1 MHAWGEGFMKMSNR
15 PAVAAAVFVKTPGYS
30 PLKTRLAEGI
40 GTENAEQ
47 FHRRATRCVRDVLRE
62 SIRILSQ
69 RGIELQPIWAVAEP
83 EALGDPVWNDFPVMG
98 QGGGELGSRL
108 HRVYAQLID
117 ESEGVLLLGADS
129 PQLDVELIV
138 SAVREVIGEKPRFC
152 LAPANDGGF
161 SLFGGNAPILE
172 SVWTSV
178 PYSSQET
185 ARCLIEQLEP
195 FGPVERLSELIDVDT
210 LDDLIQILPVLNRE
224 NALSSQR
231 ELGQWIVDKTRR

>member
-1 MHAWGEGFMKMSNR
+1 MNHPNLT
-15 PAVAAAVFVKTPGYS
+15 AAIFVKTPGYS
-30 PLKTRLAEGI
+30 PLKTRLAAGI

-47 FHRRATRCVRDVLRE
+47 FHFRATRCVRDVLRE

-108 HRVYAQLID
+108 HRVYSQLID
-117 ESEGVLLLGADS
+117 ESDGVLLLGADS

-138 SAVREVIGEKPRFC
+138 SAVQELAIETPRFC

-161 SLFGGNAPILE
+161 SLFGGNAPIPE

-185 ARCLIEQLEP
+185 AHCLIEQLEP

-210 LDDLIQILPVLNRE
+210 LDDLLRILPVLSQE
-224 NALSSQR
+224 NALPSQR
-231 ELGQWIVDKTRR
+231 ELGQWIMDKTRR

>member
-1 MHAWGEGFMKMSNR
+1 MSS
-15 PAVAAAVFVKTPGYS
+15 PEIAAAIFVKTPGCS

-47 FHRRATRCVRDVLRE
+47 FHFRATRCVRDVLRE
-62 SIRILSQ
+62 SVRILSQ

-108 HRVYAQLID
+108 HRVYSQLID
-117 ESEGVLLLGADS
+117 ESDGVLLLGADT
-129 PQLDVELIV
+129 PQLDVDLII
-138 SAVREVIGEKPRFC
+138 SAVLETVGDPPRFC

-161 SLFGGNAPILE
+161 SLFGGNAPIPE

-178 PYSSQET
+178 PYSSTET
-185 ARCLIEQLEP
+185 ARCLMDNLKQT
-195 FGPVERLSELIDVDT
+195 GPVTTLLELVDVDT
-210 LDDLIQILPVLNRE
+210 LDDLLRILPVLNQE
-224 NALSSQR
+224 NALPSQR
-231 ELGQWIVDKTRR
+231 ELGQWIMDNTRR